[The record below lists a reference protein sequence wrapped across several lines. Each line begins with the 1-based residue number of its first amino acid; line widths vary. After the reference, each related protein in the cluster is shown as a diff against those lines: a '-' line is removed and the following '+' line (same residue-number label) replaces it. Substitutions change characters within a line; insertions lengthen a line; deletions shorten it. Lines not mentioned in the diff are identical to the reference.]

1 MLPFCTFQHLWPWGG
16 AYHRVY
22 IPVGF
27 RVQHCVLPF
36 HHHHIEELCAFL
48 GPQRLNFIAIW
59 VTSKRLYSNLV
70 LKWKTCVRRR
80 AWKRQQ
86 GITFDIREASISCR
100 KNTSTFSCKEA
111 THRSNCFTALLL
123 RLWCCDQLC
132 WNSPGGMWA
141 LQDQRLSPRPVLY
154 LLFNKILRWFVWT
167 WKFEK
172 HSFIGLKKGRY
183 PQVDKAEL
191 SFITK
196 VKGLSICAR
205 QKSFQKDVSG
215 SKENMR
221 DNKGV
226 YHQFTRKLREHC
238 CVEKH
243 GHRWPKSDSGELN
256 WMWTSFTEHFDQ
268 FISLFS
274 CLDTCKSD
282 TW

>member
-1 MLPFCTFQHLWPWGG
+1 M
-16 AYHRVY
+16 Y

-36 HHHHIEELCAFL
+36 HHYHINELCAFRR
-48 GPQRLNFIAIW
+48 PQRLNFTAIW
-59 VTSKRLYSNLV
+59 ITSKRLYSNLA

-86 GITFDIREASISCR
+86 GLQLMLGKQTFPAGRILPHFLAKKQPIEALFYR
-100 KNTSTFSCKEA
+100 FA
-111 THRSNCFTALLL
+111 TQTVV
-123 RLWCCDQLC
+123 LWPVVL
-132 WNSPGGMWA
+132 NSPEGMWA

-172 HSFIGLKKGRY
+172 HSFIGLKQGRY

-191 SFITK
+191 CFITK
-196 VKGLSICAR
+196 VKGLSLCAR

-215 SKENMR
+215 LKENMR
-221 DNKGV
+221 ADKRV
-226 YHQFTRKLREHC
+226 YHQFTRKLRGHC

-243 GHRWPKSDSGELN
+243 RHRWPKSDSGELN

-268 FISLFS
+268 LISLFS
-274 CLDTCKSD
+274 FLDMCKSD